1 MTVPYELAL
10 FAERNRN
17 RVYDI
22 VIAALEEAAER
33 DGINRAQIAEA
44 IGRKPSQI
52 SAWLSGPSNWTL
64 DTQSHL
70 LRAVGA
76 EMEYAVIFD
85 RDRVKAN
92 INHPASHEV
101 VPGPKSGNMR
111 ANENSIAADKPMVI
125 EGRRDYRIDIP
136 YGERVLPGR

>member
-1 MTVPYELAL
+1 MSVPYELAL

-76 EMEYAVIFD
+76 EMEFSVVFD
-85 RDRVKAN
+85 RDRKKSN
-92 INHPASHEV
+92 INHPASHSPIPISTGATTFTDV
-101 VPGPKSGNMR
+101 
-111 ANENSIAADKPMVI
+111 NST
-125 EGRRDYRIDIP
+125 GS
-136 YGERVLPGR
+136 

>member
-1 MTVPYELAL
+1 MSVPYELAL

-33 DGINRAQIAEA
+33 DGINRAQIADA

-76 EMEYAVIFD
+76 EMEYSVVFD
-85 RDRVKAN
+85 RDRQKSN
-92 INHPASHEV
+92 INHPASHGPLPNTTGANTFTNVNSTAPNPQLIVGGRSYRKV
-101 VPGPKSGNMR
+101 V
-111 ANENSIAADKPMVI
+111 
-125 EGRRDYRIDIP
+125 IP
-136 YGERVLPGR
+136 